1 MITVEKIGILI
12 KGKNMPRPKTKTEL
26 IEASNSSYQKI
37 VDLIANLPE
46 ETRSED
52 FNFDTSKLKEAHWKR
67 DHNVRDVLVHLYEW
81 QRLLLDW
88 IKNNQSGKEQDF
100 LPAGYNW
107 RNYGE
112 MNQQFW
118 QKHQTTS
125 LPEAEKLLAQSH
137 KETMKLLDTFSEE
150 QLFQKKVFPWTGN
163 NALATYFIA
172 NTSSH
177 YDWALKKL
185 RKFQRS
191 LKKK

>member
-1 MITVEKIGILI
+1 
-12 KGKNMPRPKTKTEL
+12 MPRPKTKIEL

-67 DHNVRDVLVHLYEW
+67 DHNVRDVLIHLYEW

-100 LPAGYNW
+100 LLAGYNW